1 MNQRHSSRISKT
13 GAPPPADRVTAM
25 PLAVSAMLHLLVLAA
40 VIWMPNLTHDRG
52 RSLSMIDVTMVSLE
66 GALPGAPGPPAPSAP
81 EPKPASPAAKAPEP
95 VPAPEPPAPEPV
107 PAPEPPTPEPAP
119 QPVLPP
125 PEPVPPP
132 EADVSIAPPTP
143 KKTPAAKPEKT
154 ETAPKSVPKVKKSL
168 KRETYRPAPAVAK
181 AISKLEKQV
190 DSGRP
195 AAVASAIERLRSEAG
210 PREAIERMRT
220 RVDGSAGTG
229 SGTGTGTGGGGGGG
243 GPLSMEDMYR
253 LEVAYAVNK
262 NWAFSESL
270 AGGRNDLAAE
280 VAFSVLPDGRIK
292 DLWFDRKSGNSYLD
306 ESARRAILKSE
317 PLPPHPKGIRRPSIT
332 VGLRFTP
339 QGVIQ

>member
-1 MNQRHSSRISKT
+1 
-13 GAPPPADRVTAM
+13 M

-52 RSLSMIDVTMVSLE
+52 RSLSMSDVTMVSLE

-107 PAPEPPTPEPAP
+107 PAPEPPAPEPVPAPEPPVPEPAP

-132 EADVSIAPPTP
+132 EAEVSIAPPTP
-143 KKTPAAKPEKT
+143 KKTPAVKPEKT
-154 ETAPKSVPKVKKSL
+154 EAAPKSVPKVKKSL

-195 AAVASAIERLRSEAG
+195 ATVASAIERLRSEAG

-229 SGTGTGTGGGGGGG
+229 SGTGTGTGTGGGGGGG

-317 PLPPHPKGIRRPSIT
+317 PLPPHPKGIRRPSII